1 MLPSEPMQPRWG
13 DERVGYFNTVF
24 SDLGDHRA
32 TREGRN
38 TDLIDTEAAATPEPA
53 AEGGEPLTYYV
64 DPSVPPEWREY
75 MRAGVEA
82 WRPAFEAAGLG
93 GEAIR
98 AVLPG
103 DEAWPSDYDP
113 GDIRFNSITWA
124 VDVDEVFALGP
135 ATIDP
140 RTGEIL
146 HSGIV

>member
-1 MLPSEPMQPRWG
+1 PA
-13 DERVGYFNTVF
+13 D
-24 SDLGDHRA
+24 
-32 TREGRN
+32 
-38 TDLIDTEAAATPEPA
+38 EAAATPEPA